1 MSHSLLERGGEFQEV
16 GGRDACTEWVFDE
29 MWCASM
35 QDAFL
40 QMESARVVE
49 LTTKLA
55 NAEVRITL
63 G

>member
-1 MSHSLLERGGEFQEV
+1 
-16 GGRDACTEWVFDE
+16 
-29 MWCASM
+29 M

-55 NAEVRITL
+55 NAEVCANAGVT
-63 G
+63 